1 MHVWKVAE
9 RADAEMDGWRPVVCH
24 RDRQR
29 SIIYGGKSCSCF
41 ASVSHVKAYISDFS
55 SRLALSLLQITH
67 GDIFRG
73 GGKKKTK
80 NPQSEGCFF
89 DLLQE
94 FVRSQ
99 RWGRDHIAF
108 MFNLRSAPTSKMHYL
123 LRFCWFLSC
132 SLWFLLKGHVH
143 KRSLLLSLI
152 PISLEAD
159 ALGPWEPTRQSPNQL
174 LLHAGPLRGSEING
188 RWCFNTFLEPWKSHW
203 IK

>member
-9 RADAEMDGWRPVVCH
+9 RADVEMDGWRPVVCH

-29 SIIYGGKSCSCF
+29 SIIYGGKSCACF

-55 SRLALSLLQITH
+55 SRLALSLSSRSHMEISSEE
-67 GDIFRG
+67 
-73 GGKKKTK
+73 KKEK
-80 NPQSEGCFF
+80 NPQSEECFF

-99 RWGRDHIAF
+99 RWGRDRIAF

-123 LRFCWFLSC
+123 LHFCWFPSC
-132 SLWFLLKGHVH
+132 SLWFILTGHVC

-152 PISLEAD
+152 PILLKGWRFGTVGAD
-159 ALGPWEPTRQSPNQL
+159 ASKQKSASLTNW
-174 LLHAGPLRGSEING
+174 
-188 RWCFNTFLEPWKSHW
+188 TFKRFR
-203 IK
+203 KRRKMMF